1 LPSFGRKK
9 RSSDNLADDL
19 DQIFD
24 AVDAW
29 YEANLA
35 SCSKSQYRL
44 ERQVTRMRD
53 NWKHSLLHKLNIQL
67 TVDEQA
73 AEPMDALNQIMGLP
87 SFG

>member
-1 LPSFGRKK
+1 
-9 RSSDNLADDL
+9 
-19 DQIFD
+19 
-24 AVDAW
+24 
-29 YEANLA
+29 
-35 SCSKSQYRL
+35 
-44 ERQVTRMRD
+44 MRD